1 MWANYDYS
9 NQPIV
14 KVIFEKS
21 IKDEEDFNQFLK
33 EWVTLYDNKRISF
46 LYLIQEM

>member
-9 NQPIV
+9 SMPIV
-14 KVIFEKS
+14 KVIFEKG

-33 EWVTLYDNKRISF
+33 EWITLYENKKDFF
-46 LYLIQEM
+46 LY